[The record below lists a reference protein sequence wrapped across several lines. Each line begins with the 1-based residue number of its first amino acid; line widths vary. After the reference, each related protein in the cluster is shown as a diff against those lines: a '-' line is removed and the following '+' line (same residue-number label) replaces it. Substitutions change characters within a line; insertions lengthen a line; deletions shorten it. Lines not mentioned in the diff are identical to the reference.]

1 MMDVLREEGLAE
13 VVVAA
18 LAGEVVTRLCV
29 ECVCVVT
36 LVDVAWAVGQSET
49 SELKAALHI
58 RKALGPKHLL
68 MGIPFAS
75 RCWPTIRNICFS

>member
-13 VVVAA
+13 VGVAA
-18 LAGEVVTRLCV
+18 RVGEVVTRLCV

-36 LVDVAWAVGQSET
+36 LVDVAWAVGQNET
-49 SELKAALHI
+49 SELKAAPHI

-75 RCWPTIRNICFS
+75 RCWLAIRNICFS